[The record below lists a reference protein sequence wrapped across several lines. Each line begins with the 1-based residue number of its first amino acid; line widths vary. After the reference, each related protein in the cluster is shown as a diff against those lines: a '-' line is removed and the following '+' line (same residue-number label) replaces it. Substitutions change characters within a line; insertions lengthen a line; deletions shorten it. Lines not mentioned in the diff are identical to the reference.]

1 MADTMK
7 ARLQTIEQLPTLP
20 EVAYQILN
28 ITNRPMLSIHEL
40 REIVERDPAIS
51 ARVLSVANSAFFG
64 FPARTDALDEA
75 IMRIGLENV
84 KSIAMGISVMSM
96 FGDIKITDTYRR
108 LFNHSL
114 TVGLTA
120 RQIAKGLRMSTE
132 GDIFIDGLL
141 HDLGLLVLDVYFPE
155 LYEEILNAM
164 DNRSLLEVEKDVLG
178 NTHAEIGFWLAEKWN
193 LPDSVLCAI
202 LFHHTPSLA
211 SRSMEHVAI
220 LHIADYFVSSNI
232 FKPSMKEMN
241 YSFDRL
247 SLDIIGIGDNEMR
260 SIEESIASVSSDAL
274 FRSLLTQCGT
284 ELDHASCFA
293 V

>member
-51 ARVLSVANSAFFG
+51 SRVLSVVNSAFFG

-164 DNRSLLEVEKDVLG
+164 DNRSLL
-178 NTHAEIGFWLAEKWN
+178 
-193 LPDSVLCAI
+193 CAI